1 MTVDDLKLY
10 RKNDLEI
17 VSLVHTVRAFTEDI
31 GMQFGIENCA
41 TIKLQRGIVKNTEGM
56 VQPSAQ
62 VIQGVKD
69 CGYKYPGVL
78 EANQI
83 KQEEMKDKIQTQYFR
98 QVKRVLRSKLNGGNM
113 ISAINIW
120 AVSLVRYTAG
130 IVKQRKDELEAMD
143 RWTRKLMTTYY
154 SLHARADV
162 DRLHVP
168 TKEGGRGL

>member
-1 MTVDDLKLY
+1 VLKLFQ
-10 RKNDLEI
+10 D
-17 VSLVHTVRAFTEDI
+17 
-31 GMQFGIENCA
+31 
-41 TIKLQRGIVKNTEGM
+41 
-56 VQPSAQ
+56 
-62 VIQGVKD
+62 VKD
-69 CGYKYPGVL
+69 AGYKYLEVL

-83 KQEEMKDKIQTQYFR
+83 KQEEMKDNTRTEYFR

-130 IVKQRKDELEAMD
+130 IVNQRKDELEAMD
-143 RWTRKLMTTYY
+143 RWTRKLMTTYN
-154 SLHARADV
+154 SLYPRDDV